1 MRISFRLIADK
12 LFGKKSNILV
22 GRWNIDYD
30 NVIQERKV
38 YLNNMDH
45 CGCCGNISN
54 NTKNIQNINILKHIR
69 PLKQPQ
75 QPKRIYRMSASKY
88 IK

>member
-12 LFGKKSNILV
+12 LFGKKNSILV

-30 NVIQERKV
+30 NKIQERKV
-38 YLNNMDH
+38 YLTNMDH
-45 CGCCGNISN
+45 CGCCGNIYN
-54 NTKNIQNINILKHIR
+54 NKNIQNKETGQ
-69 PLKQPQ
+69 KQPP
-75 QPKRIYRMSASKY
+75 QPPQPNRIYRMSASKY

>member
-1 MRISFRLIADK
+1 MRIIFRLISDK
-12 LFGKKSNILV
+12 LFKNNKSAMLV

-38 YLNNMDH
+38 YLTNMDH
-45 CGCCGNISN
+45 CGCCGNISSK
-54 NTKNIQNINILKHIR
+54 NTTNKELSQRL
-69 PLKQPQ
+69 
-75 QPKRIYRMSASKY
+75 PKKTQKPSSSKY

>member
-12 LFGKKSNILV
+12 LFGKKNNILV

-38 YLNNMDH
+38 YLTNMDH
-45 CGCCGNISN
+45 CGCCGNIHN
-54 NTKNIQNINILKHIR
+54 NNKNIQNKETGQ
-69 PLKQPQ
+69 KQPQ
-75 QPKRIYRMSASKY
+75 QPRRIYRMSASKY

>member
-38 YLNNMDH
+38 YLTNMDH

-54 NTKNIQNINILKHIR
+54 TKNIQNKETGQ
-69 PLKQPQ
+69 KQQ
-75 QPKRIYRMSASKY
+75 QPRRIYRMSASKY